1 MDSVL
6 NYPQYFT
13 TRDVFLHYK
22 DMTEIRNFYYNWGN
36 IIGQS
41 NLQYL
46 GNFNDNHD
54 NPRFLSDLIKMSSNN
69 YDFLSEFEYT

>member
-1 MDSVL
+1 
-6 NYPQYFT
+6 
-13 TRDVFLHYK
+13 
-22 DMTEIRNFYYNWGN
+22 MTEIRNFYYNWGN